1 MDEDFD
7 LLSIIKEEVEFC
19 SKLQLSVIGIEIG
32 VEVLYSLAR
41 RDFVLWSGEVR
52 SVYGLPVKISTSQN
66 PWTIRFERHDPIEKN
81 SNELLR

>member
-7 LLSIIKEEVEFC
+7 LLSILKEEVEFC
-19 SKLQLSVIGIEIG
+19 KRLQLEITGIEMG

-41 RDFVLWSGEVR
+41 RDLVLWPGEVL

-66 PWTIRFERHDPIEKN
+66 PWTIRFERHEQIN
-81 SNELLR
+81 R